1 MKNLNKHNYYLNI
14 AEAVAPRNRK
24 NCSDIGKCMR
34 NEMGIPR
41 GERYEL
47 CRSVHAE
54 ANAIISASRQEM
66 IGSTLYLTGIDVDSQ
81 DYVQNSCSCS
91 MCKRLIINAGIK
103 DVVIRDS
110 KEKYRIIPVQEW
122 IDNDESLN
130 GKLGY

>member
-1 MKNLNKHNYYLNI
+1 MELQE
-14 AEAVAPRNRK
+14 AEKTVAILESAFETRWAFLVVSATNF
-24 NCSDIGKCMR
+24 
-34 NEMGIPR
+34 
-41 GERYEL
+41 
-47 CRSVHAE
+47 AE
-54 ANAIISASRQEM
+54 VFMQANAIISASRQEM

-110 KEKYRIIPVQEW
+110 KDKYRIIPVQEW

>member
-1 MKNLNKHNYYLNI
+1 MEL
-14 AEAVAPRNRK
+14 R
-24 NCSDIGKCMR
+24 DIGKCIR

-66 IGSTLYLTGIDVDSQ
+66 IGSTLYLTGIDVDFQ